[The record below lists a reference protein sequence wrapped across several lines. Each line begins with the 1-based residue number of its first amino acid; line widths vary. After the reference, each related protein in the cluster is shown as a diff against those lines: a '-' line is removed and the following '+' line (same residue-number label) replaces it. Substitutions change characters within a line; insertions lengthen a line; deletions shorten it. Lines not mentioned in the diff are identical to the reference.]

1 MANTVQVS
9 SENLDGIMS
18 AIYYIDEAMKIA
30 ETYDPKAFEM
40 LSEAKESL
48 VDYLVSQVRQNGE

>member
-1 MANTVQVS
+1 MQSQREVKGEELLEVIN
-9 SENLDGIMS
+9 
-18 AIYYIDEAMKIA
+18 AIYHINEAMKIV